1 MEERTMT
8 QSQLREGM
16 EVYGANG
23 HDLIG
28 TITRVHGNG
37 FDVNGQHYTLN
48 QVTETGD
55 GHIHVRGTGAGERT
69 GREGLVSGQEEDTLR
84 VPVAEERLTV
94 GKREVERGEATIR
107 KTVTEEEQTVPVT
120 LVNEEVRVEER
131 PVEARRATAG
141 EDLFKEETIRVP
153 VRGEEAVV
161 AKEAVVTG
169 EVVVEKDA
177 VTQERQVTD
186 TVRKQHVDVDKA
198 YQEARAGFEQ
208 AHTRNA
214 ATTGRTFEQAEP
226 HYRSGFTAAH
236 DERYAGQDF
245 ETAEPELRRTYES
258 DTTRGRGGDS
268 WEQLR
273 REVREGWN
281 RARNR

>member
-1 MEERTMT
+1 MT

-16 EVYGANG
+16 KVYGANG

-28 TITRVHGNG
+28 TITRVHGSG
-37 FDVNGQHYTLN
+37 FDVAGQHYTLD
-48 QVTETGD
+48 QVAEMGD
-55 GHIHVRGTGAGERT
+55 GHVHVRGTGAGETR
-69 GREGLVSGQEEDTLR
+69 GGAGLISGQEEDTLR
-84 VPVAEERLTV
+84 VPVAEERLAV
-94 GKREVERGEATIR
+94 GKRDVDLGEATIR

-131 PVEARRATAG
+131 AVNERRATGG

-169 EVVVEKDA
+169 EVVIEKDA
-177 VTQERQVTD
+177 VSEERQVTD

-198 YQEARAGFEQ
+198 YQEARTGIEQ
-208 AHTRNA
+208 AHTTSA

-226 HYRSGFTAAH
+226 NYRTGFTAAH
-236 DERYAGQDF
+236 DERYAGREF
-245 ETAEPELRRTYES
+245 EDVES
-258 DTTRGRGGDS
+258 DLRTQHTTSGSDDS

-281 RARNR
+281 RARGR